1 MDKNIFGWM
10 LIVVLMA
17 FYFIVGQV
25 MLRSL
30 EVVYFWV
37 FTLVLAV
44 ILTVYM
50 LKAKD
55 ENKEVTTEDEDTKI
69 E

>member
-1 MDKNIFGWM
+1 MGKNIFGWM

-30 EVVYFWV
+30 DVVYFWL
-37 FTLVLAV
+37 FTLVIAV

-50 LKAKD
+50 IRSRD
-55 ENKEVTTEDEDTKI
+55 DNKEVTTEDENKR
-69 E
+69 

>member
-10 LIVVLMA
+10 LFVVLMA

-30 EVVYFWV
+30 DVVYFWF

-50 LKAKD
+50 LKSKD
-55 ENKEVTTEDEDTKI
+55 ENKEVTTEDEGKR
-69 E
+69 

>member
-1 MDKNIFGWM
+1 MYKNIFGWM

-55 ENKEVTTEDEDTKI
+55 ENMEVTTEGEDTKI

>member
-1 MDKNIFGWM
+1 MYKNIFGWM

-55 ENKEVTTEDEDTKI
+55 ENKEVTTEGEDTKI

>member
-1 MDKNIFGWM
+1 IFGWM

-55 ENKEVTTEDEDTKI
+55 ENKEVTTEGEDTKI

>member
-1 MDKNIFGWM
+1 MGKNIFGWM

-30 EVVYFWV
+30 DVVYFWL
-37 FTLVLAV
+37 FTLVIAV

-50 LKAKD
+50 IRSRD
-55 ENKEVTTEDEDTKI
+55 ENKEVTTEDENKR
-69 E
+69 

>member
-1 MDKNIFGWM
+1 
-10 LIVVLMA
+10 
-17 FYFIVGQV
+17 

-55 ENKEVTTEDEDTKI
+55 ENKEVTKEGEDTKI

>member
-1 MDKNIFGWM
+1 MYKNIFGWM

-17 FYFIVGQV
+17 FYFIVVQV

-55 ENKEVTTEDEDTKI
+55 EN
-69 E
+69 

>member
-17 FYFIVGQV
+17 FYFTVGQV

-30 EVVYFWV
+30 DVVYFWL

-44 ILTVYM
+44 ILTVFM
-50 LKAKD
+50 LKSKD
-55 ENKEVTTEDEDTKI
+55 ENEEVTTGDEDTKI